1 MRAICQAEKLRRPD
15 DLTRR
20 HRFISIYATWMLVQT
35 GATADQ
41 VTIASIALGLVGALA
56 LALPGTAAGLAG
68 VLFLY
73 LSFLCD
79 QVDGEVA
86 RYRRACSLRGVYLD
100 ELRHLL
106 IYSVPVFA
114 LGFDVARGAESAWP
128 LAIAFTAALVLV
140 LARVEERL
148 PFAVFGARARELL
161 ERASHPS
168 VRPERA
174 LADGEPESKPAS
186 AETSFDSPDRSVA
199 GLAQD
204 ERNQDGR
211 VYGLSR
217 EEREVL
223 RSIVSGLLRVHG
235 FVAHQVVILFL
246 LAFAVLVDRIGDYR
260 PLGLGL
266 EGLLLLA
273 IAVSGVVSLLSV
285 IASRARGDAF
295 EEEALA
301 AARKAMGS

>member
-20 HRFISIYATWMLVQT
+20 HRFLSIYATWMLVQT

-41 VTIASIALGLVGALA
+41 VTIASIAIGLVGALA
-56 LALPGTAAGLAG
+56 LAMPGTTAGLAG
-68 VLFLY
+68 VFFLY
-73 LSFLCD
+73 VSFLCD
-79 QVDGEVA
+79 QVDGEIA

-106 IYSVPVFA
+106 IYSVPIFA
-114 LGFDVARGAESAWP
+114 LGFDVARGAEGAWP
-128 LAIAFTAALVLV
+128 LAIAFVASLVLV
-140 LARVEERL
+140 LSRVEERL
-148 PFAVFGARARELL
+148 PFAVFGARAHELL
-161 ERASHPS
+161 ERASNTP
-168 VRPERA
+168 
-174 LADGEPESKPAS
+174 G
-186 AETSFDSPDRSVA
+186 AETSFDSPGPSA
-199 GLAQD
+199 AELAQD
-204 ERNQDGR
+204 EPSRESGAVATALAQNERNHDGR

-217 EEREVL
+217 EELEVA

-246 LAFAVLVDRIGDYR
+246 LAFAILVDRLGGYR

-273 IAVSGVVSLLSV
+273 IAVSGVTSLLFV
-285 IASRARGDAF
+285 IVSRARGDAF

-301 AARKAMGS
+301 AARKALGSK